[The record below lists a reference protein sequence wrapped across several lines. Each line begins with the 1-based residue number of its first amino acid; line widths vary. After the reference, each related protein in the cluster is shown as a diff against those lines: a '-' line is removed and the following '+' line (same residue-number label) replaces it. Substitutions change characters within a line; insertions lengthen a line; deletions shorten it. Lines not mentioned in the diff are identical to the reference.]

1 MSNIPRTPPHENR
14 SNMSAEQDDQDIE
27 LIEHQQFNRGAGL
40 QTYESNV
47 PLNIDQE
54 ERMGRQLFSTVMVL
68 SSQMTLLVSDMA
80 VMKETMQQQQSM
92 LDSTIQLGNQTVPLI
107 FGNATPI
114 NRPTT
119 IRPTM
124 FSPSS
129 PTTTAGGAPPIVPT
143 PTISSTSVAILKYA
157 KTTQIS
163 TDLVTK
169 HSLSASDK
177 NCDNLVHLEEALKA
191 SDVLALANGSRPLP
205 VPTPTNP
212 SGYSPTIVMP
222 ATFDGKPMYIVIN
235 EDDIFRYNAENK
247 ICMLLIQRILNKD
260 MLHHLQPSIDANNA
274 SHTYL
279 KILDFFKGHKH
290 HHIESARVALNNFRF
305 ATDVEKNIF
314 TLKDYISNLEKAQG
328 SPLVDSNKF
337 GVLRESMR
345 VEKRVKINMAFDH
358 ACLTNQSFN
367 ETLDSILKVWNY
379 ITTNIVSN
387 RMAAVTIDGEEK
399 ICFRFNQGLCKNKNC
414 KYIHKIMS
422 EQQKKDAGYD
432 KDRKDSNKKTKINNK
447 NK

>member
-1 MSNIPRTPPHENR
+1 MSNIPRTPLQDNR
-14 SNMSAEQDDQDIE
+14 SSTSSDHEDQDTE
-27 LIEHQQFNRGAGL
+27 LIEHQQLNRGAGH
-40 QTYESNV
+40 V

-54 ERMGRQLFSTVMVL
+54 ERMGRQQFSTVMVL
-68 SSQMTLLVSDMA
+68 SNQMTLLVSEMA
-80 VMKETMQQQQSM
+80 AMRETMQQQQQSM
-92 LDSTIQLGNQTVPLI
+92 MNTTIQLENQTVPLI

-114 NRPTT
+114 NRQAN

-129 PTTTAGGAPPIVPT
+129 PVVPT
-143 PTISSTSVAILKYA
+143 PTIPSTSVEDRVAIAKYA

-177 NCDNLVHLEEALKA
+177 NCDNLVHLDEALKA
-191 SDVLALANGSRPLP
+191 SDVLTLANGSRPLP
-205 VPTPTNP
+205 VPTPLNP
-212 SGYSPTIVMP
+212 SGYFPTIVTP
-222 ATFDGKPMYIVIN
+222 ATFDGKPMYIVID
-235 EDDIFRYNAENK
+235 EDDIFRYDAESK

-305 ATDVEKNIF
+305 ATDVEKDIF
-314 TLKDYISNLEKAQG
+314 TLKDLISNLEKAQG
-328 SPLVDSNKF
+328 SQLADSNKF

-358 ACLTNQSFN
+358 ACLTNQSFY
-367 ETLDSILKVWNY
+367 ETLDSILKVWNN
-379 ITTNIVSN
+379 IPSNIVSN
-387 RMAAVTIDGEEK
+387 RMAAVTTDGEEK
-399 ICFRFNQGLCKNKNC
+399 ICFRFNQGLCKNKKC
-414 KYIHKIMS
+414 K
-422 EQQKKDAGYD
+422 
-432 KDRKDSNKKTKINNK
+432 
-447 NK
+447 